1 MCRWKNEWLI
11 LFTDADSDGAE
22 KKNKKNDRLE
32 NRYDGKRRE
41 REKRLFLLRDLE
53 TRESVVFIIDQ
64 QKKEKKAHVLD
75 IVPGSRL
82 LLMER

>member
-1 MCRWKNEWLI
+1 MPIVMVR
-11 LFTDADSDGAE
+11 
-22 KKNKKNDRLE
+22 KKRTRKTIDWRI
-32 NRYDGKRRE
+32 DMMV

-53 TRESVVFIIDQ
+53 TREAVVFIIDQ
-64 QKKEKKAHVLD
+64 HKKKEKKAHVLD